1 MAMTTKPDP
10 STGSAPF
17 PQSADAL
24 SPLAEQWPYVRFLG
38 LGPWWAWIW
47 LCFLSPELLQAQ
59 QASHL
64 DTLQMAYIVS
74 TLSIAATVV
83 VCAIFQKQSSRWLMG
98 RFPLVCAAILA
109 TAGTLLLSLVSMADM
124 PMLIVAACM
133 TGMGTGA
140 LCLKVGQVYSTVSI
154 GDSLTAGA
162 ISLVLSAFLYFVGIG
177 LPPLASI
184 AFIALLP
191 VISALLLTMKPHDAF
206 EGADDRQ
213 TGLRRASK
221 AVKSLYVRLIL
232 ASAIVAITAGIGR
245 GVMSRADNISDFSN
259 TGVITI
265 FFIGVIGVLIVYV
278 VNRWSANRRGV
289 GFTYTALMILG
300 IAMMLTTGF
309 GFPIGFLSIGKEA
322 LWLVFSCFMAYMAF
336 RFELG
341 DLRAFG
347 FGQAVYFLGSFAGRV
362 IGDMLSPVYSDPM
375 VAMAV
380 GVAMAFCI
388 VIVLAILFPEKD
400 VRSIMEMDVSPD
412 ETSMRAI
419 PDGAPGEKG
428 ARTESGEGGHLM
440 SPDIIEQAVKAPSDQ
455 PSPQALWCAERG
467 LSSREVEIMLL
478 FAQGRSANWI
488 ADYLVISKNTVRSHL
503 RAVYTKLDVHSR
515 QELLDAIDDI
525 RS

>member
-1 MAMTTKPDP
+1 MTMKPDP
-10 STGSAPF
+10 SMNSAPF
-17 PQSADAL
+17 PLSADAL

-59 QASHL
+59 QAPHL
-64 DTLQMAYIVS
+64 DTLQMAYIFS
-74 TLSIAATVV
+74 TLSIAATVA
-83 VCAIFQKQSSRWLMG
+83 VCAILQKQSSRWLMG
-98 RFPLVCAAILA
+98 RLPLVCAAILA
-109 TAGTLLLSLVSMADM
+109 TAGTLLLALASMADM
-124 PMLIVAACM
+124 PILIVAACM

-177 LPPLASI
+177 LPALASI
-184 AFIALLP
+184 AFIATLP

-206 EGADDRQ
+206 EGADNRL

-245 GVMSRADNISDFSN
+245 GVMSRVDNISGFSN
-259 TGVITI
+259 TSVITI

-289 GFTYTALMILG
+289 GITYTALMILG

-341 DLRAFG
+341 DMRAFG
-347 FGQAVYFLGSFAGRV
+347 FGQAAYFLGSFVGRV
-362 IGDMLSPVYSDPM
+362 IGDVLSPVYSDPM

-400 VRSIMEMDVSPD
+400 VRGIMEMDVSTDDPS
-412 ETSMRAI
+412 TGAI
-419 PDGAPGEKG
+419 SEDAS
-428 ARTESGEGGHLM
+428 AGEGAQTGSDDDGERT
-440 SPDIIEQAVKAPSDQ
+440 SPDIIEQAIGAAPAQ
-455 PSPQALWCAERG
+455 LSPQSLWCEERG
-467 LSSREVEIMLL
+467 LSSREVQIMLL

-503 RAVYTKLDVHSR
+503 RAVYTKLDVHGR
-515 QELLDAIDDI
+515 QELLDAIDGV